1 MPSLTYG
8 SVHHLSFA
16 FAIVVTGVACSAGP
30 PANGAVAETSSVA
43 AGSQRAVPCTP
54 LETRAAN
61 ASDQRPAREGQTR
74 TCGVTSNVAFDV
86 TVVATGLEHPWA
98 VEPLPGGDFLVT
110 EKSGRLR
117 IVSATGTLGQPIAG
131 VPDVD
136 ARGQGG
142 LLDVA
147 LGPNFGSDRTIYW
160 SFSERRDGGNGT
172 SIARGVLSPDRTRL
186 TDVRVI
192 FRVLPT
198 YNGSMHYGSRL
209 AFGNDGMLYATFG
222 ERSNASMRRYSQR
235 LDSLLRLGRPALGNR
250 ARTERRR

>member
-1 MPSLTYG
+1 MLDEVIGQPNGSKRFQQTAVEPVLRQSGDMISSRSTPTASTRDSMPSLTYG

-43 AGSQRAVPCTP
+43 AGSQSAVPCTP

-86 TVVATGLEHPWA
+86 TVVATGLENPWA

-160 SFSERRDGGNGT
+160 SF
-172 SIARGVLSPDRTRL
+172 
-186 TDVRVI
+186 
-192 FRVLPT
+192 
-198 YNGSMHYGSRL
+198 
-209 AFGNDGMLYATFG
+209 
-222 ERSNASMRRYSQR
+222 
-235 LDSLLRLGRPALGNR
+235 
-250 ARTERRR
+250 